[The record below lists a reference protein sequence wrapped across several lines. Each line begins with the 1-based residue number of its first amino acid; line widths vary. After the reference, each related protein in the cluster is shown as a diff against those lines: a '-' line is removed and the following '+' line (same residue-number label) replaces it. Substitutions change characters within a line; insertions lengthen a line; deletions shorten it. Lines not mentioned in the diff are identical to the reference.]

1 MNQHNNEHDEH
12 NALRDLLSLAAAG
25 ALDVGEQQRVE
36 EHLRGCSECQ
46 AELQAWSRITG
57 SLRDMPAPQAPA
69 GLVAR
74 TRARME
80 SAQAAKAER
89 WRHQIILGCLVL
101 FAWIV
106 TLLSFPVLQMAG
118 NGLAGLL
125 NISTSRVGT
134 GIALYLLLVW
144 IGTGVAAGLLGLRRQ
159 NERTTI

>member
-1 MNQHNNEHDEH
+1 VNQHNDKHDEH
-12 NALRDLLSLAAAG
+12 KTLRDLLGLAAAG
-25 ALDVGEQQRVE
+25 ALDAGEQQRVD
-36 EHLRGCSECQ
+36 EHLRECSECQ
-46 AELQAWSRITG
+46 AEFQAWTKITG
-57 SLRDMPAPQAPA
+57 SLRDMPAPQIPA

-80 SAQAAKAER
+80 SARAAKAER

-106 TLLSFPVLQMAG
+106 TLLSFPLLRIAG

-125 NISTSRVGT
+125 HMSTSDVNT
-134 GIALYLLLVW
+134 WVALYLLLGW

>member
-1 MNQHNNEHDEH
+1 MNQHNNEHNTVRE
-12 NALRDLLSLAAAG
+12 LLSLAAAG
-25 ALDVGEQQRVE
+25 ALDAADQQRVE
-36 EHLRGCSECQ
+36 DHLRDCGDCH
-46 AELQAWSRITG
+46 AEFRVWGQITG
-57 SLRDMPAPQAPA
+57 GLRDMPVPQAPA

-80 SAQAAKAER
+80 NARAARAER
-89 WRHQIILGCLVL
+89 WWHQIILGCLVL

-134 GIALYLLLVW
+134 GIALYLLLGWV
-144 IGTGVAAGLLGLRRQ
+144 GTGVAAGLLGLRRQ
-159 NERTTI
+159 SERTTI

>member
-1 MNQHNNEHDEH
+1 VNQHSDKHDEH
-12 NALRDLLSLAAAG
+12 KVLHELLSLAAAG
-25 ALDVGEQQRVE
+25 ALDAGEQQRID
-36 EHLRGCSECQ
+36 EHLRECSECQ
-46 AELQAWSRITG
+46 KEFQAWSRITG

-80 SAQAAKAER
+80 NARAAKAER

-106 TLLSFPVLQMAG
+106 TLLSFPVLRMAG
-118 NGLAGLL
+118 NGLAELL
-125 NISTSRVGT
+125 HMSTSDVST
-134 GIALYLLLVW
+134 WVALYVLLGW

>member
-1 MNQHNNEHDEH
+1 VNQHNNEHNTVRE
-12 NALRDLLSLAAAG
+12 LLNLAAAS
-25 ALDVGEQQRVE
+25 ALDAAEQQRVE
-36 EHLRGCSECQ
+36 EHLRDCGECQ
-46 AELQAWSRITG
+46 AEFQVWSQITG
-57 SLRDMPAPQAPA
+57 GLRDMPAPQAPA

-80 SAQAAKAER
+80 GAQAAKAER

-101 FAWIV
+101 FVWIV

-125 NISTSRVGT
+125 NISTSRMGT
-134 GIALYLLLVW
+134 GIALYLLLGW